1 MPSAGKVTV
10 AGYDVHTDAAR
21 GMVGYC
27 PQVDVFFDEL
37 TAEEHVVYYAGL
49 RGVNDPI
56 TKANKMMHLLRLKD
70 KAENF
75 PDQLSAGYK
84 RKLSVAIAIVSSPKL
99 LILDEPTSGM
109 DPEMRKSF
117 WKIINELRGKVTIL
131 LSTHD
136 MEEADAVGDRIIV
149 MHTGRVICSGS
160 KTFLKNACV
169 LTKPKDFLHFLFFYT
184 QPAGVGYKLTIGKAA
199 TGFELDQVLSILRST
214 VPLAV
219 VERER
224 DNDVKFA
231 LHTFNCDGFDEMFRT
246 LESYAP
252 SLGLTRISLAVAR

>member
-1 MPSAGKVTV
+1 
-10 AGYDVHTDAAR
+10 
-21 GMVGYC
+21 
-27 PQVDVFFDEL
+27 
-37 TAEEHVVYYAGL
+37 
-49 RGVNDPI
+49 
-56 TKANKMMHLLRLKD
+56 
-70 KAENF
+70 
-75 PDQLSAGYK
+75 
-84 RKLSVAIAIVSSPKL
+84 
-99 LILDEPTSGM
+99 M

-160 KTFLKNACV
+160 TTFLKNAC
-169 LTKPKDFLHFLFFYT
+169 
-184 QPAGVGYKLTIGKAA
+184 GVGYKLTIGKAA

-246 LESYAP
+246 L
-252 SLGLTRISLAVAR
+252 